1 MTDAGHAGP
10 TAGPA
15 RARLRLIMSTSP
27 PPSEDLYAH
36 LVPELRSLA
45 QRGVLRTYRK
55 NAVLINEGESG
66 DSLFVLLKGSVK
78 VFAMDESGREITYG
92 TVEEGDYFGE
102 MSLDGGP
109 RSASVMTLEP
119 CTCAVLSRTDVSEHL
134 VQEPEFAINLVVQVI
149 RRARS
154 ATETARNMALLD
166 VYGRLVSLLEE
177 RRGEAA
183 EGATAVLESITHQD
197 IANRVGASREMVS
210 RLLKDLEKGG
220 YIELGIRRITLLKKL
235 PSRW

>member
-1 MTDAGHAGP
+1 
-10 TAGPA
+10 
-15 RARLRLIMSTSP
+15 MSTPTSS
-27 PPSEDLYAH
+27 SEDLYAP

-45 QRGVLRTYRK
+45 RRGVQRSYRK
-55 NAVLINEGESG
+55 NAVLINEGEAG

-78 VFAMDESGREITYG
+78 VFAMDEHGREITYG
-92 TVEEGDYFGE
+92 TVHAGDYFGE

-134 VQEPEFAINLVVQVI
+134 VDEPEFALNLVIQVI

-154 ATETARNMALLD
+154 ATETARSMALLD
-166 VYGRLVSLLEE
+166 VYGRLIALLEE
-177 RRGEAA
+177 RRGD
-183 EGATAVLESITHQD
+183 ATGGGSATLESITHQD

-220 YIELGIRRITLLKKL
+220 YIELGIRRITLLKKP